1 MRRDFDRVAIV
12 NRAEPAMRLIHAV
25 RELNRERGD
34 RLTTIA
40 LFTEPDRRAMF
51 VREADE
57 AVFLGGS
64 TYTTADGRRHTSYT
78 DLDCLERALVTSRA
92 EAVWVGWAFVSEQP
106 EIADLCE
113 RLGIVFIG
121 PSADVM
127 RRLGDKISAKH
138 LAEEVDVPVAAW
150 SRGAV
155 RTAEEALEHGAR
167 LGYPLVI
174 KAAVGRGGRGI
185 DEVKTAADLP
195 AALERARAAAHL
207 SFGNGAVFLERRISG
222 ARHVEVQILGDA
234 HGNVWACGVRDC
246 TVQRG
251 RRKVIEEAPSPALTA
266 EEDAFVRAASV
277 RLAKRAGYTNAGTVE
292 FLFETGPRRFSF
304 IEVTPRLQVAHPVTE
319 MTTGLDIVKLQIHIA
334 RGGVLEGEPPAPR
347 GHAVEVR
354 LHAEDPERGF
364 APTPGHV
371 DLLRLPTGP
380 GLRVDSGVAE
390 GDPIPVDFNPL
401 VAKLVA
407 WGRTRHEALARL
419 SGALAETALVIR
431 GGTSNKSFLLD
442 LLRRPEVVRAEADN
456 AWLDGFAARGEH
468 VNRDHADVALL
479 AVALDAYN
487 GEAALEQ
494 ARFFTSASRGRPKV
508 DDAVGFDTELGYRG
522 ARYGFSIL
530 RAGPSSYRVDAGTG
544 VALDVREDRLGR
556 RERRITV
563 GGRAHRVISI
573 AEGLDHLVEVDGVPH
588 RVSRDSAGTVRAQS
602 PAVVLRIPVKK
613 GDLVSA
619 GQPVIVLEAMK
630 MEMTVGAPMAGLVR
644 EVLVTPNVHVDAS
657 APLLVIEP
665 VVEAGTEDPS
675 PRIEM
680 RIAPP
685 APEAASDP
693 RARWQKAREILE
705 RLLLGWDVDAAAAS
719 KMTATWK
726 SACAALPPGDPTLLR
741 AEQELLGIFADVQ
754 ALFRRRRTDDDSDEH
769 DLDRTSAEEHL
780 FVYLRSVDSRGA
792 GLPAAFL
799 DKLSRALAR
808 YGVRSLDPTPE
819 LRDALVRLFKARAR
833 GDEQAAAITATL
845 DRRRIAVGPSG
856 ATAGDALHVLLHRL
870 ASVARRRFPGVHE
883 AALEMRHA
891 FFDEPMFQRA
901 RASVHAKATA
911 ELRELSAAE
920 DADPTE
926 RAARIEDLVECPEP
940 LLGVLAPHFLSAK
953 PSLRAAMLEVLL
965 RRYYRIRA
973 LSSVEASGASGCPYV
988 TAEYPHD
995 GRQIRAVASCAPF
1008 ERLPEIL
1015 QHLVPVLGAAGDPRD
1030 TVVDVYAFRD
1040 TPLGAPDELSKTVKK
1055 ALDESDLPRGLR
1067 RVVVVVDGPDHDTS
1081 TCFTYRAEGDAYAED
1096 LVGRGLHPMLAKR
1109 MHLWR
1114 LSSFA
1119 LDRLPSPSGVYL
1131 FRGVAKQN
1139 PKDERLFAVAEVRD
1153 LTPVRDDDGHILQL
1167 PYLEQMLSQALA
1179 SIRLVQAA
1187 RPARDRLGG
1196 NRVLLYLW
1204 PPLLLTPD
1212 ELHHVTER
1220 LAPETEGLG
1229 IDQVLVRALL
1239 PQPSGELRDTVMRIS
1254 NPMDQGLVVTFHEP
1268 TEEPVPT
1275 LSEYDQKVLALKRRG
1290 LLYPYEIVRMLTPAG
1305 GSSTDMP
1312 RGDFVEHD
1320 LDEAGALVPVTRP
1333 HGQNKANIVAGVIR
1347 SFTAEVPEGITRVIL
1362 LGDAGKEMGSLAE
1375 PECRRINAALVLA
1388 EKMGVPLEWFALSAG
1403 AKISMQSGTEN
1414 MDWISDVLKNIVLF
1428 TQRGGEINVI
1438 VCGINV
1444 GAQPYWNAEATML
1457 MHTRGI
1463 LVMLPESAMV
1473 LTGKQALDYSGS
1485 VSAEDNSGIGG
1496 YERIMG
1502 PNGQAQYFVDDIG
1515 AACGLLLAHYAHTYV
1530 VPGERFPRRA
1540 LTTDP
1545 GARDIRAAA
1554 HPDPSLP
1561 TLGDVFG
1568 PANPDRKRA
1577 FDIRAVMRAVID
1589 QDHAPLERWR
1599 DMRDAE
1605 IAVVWDAHLG
1615 GRPVCLLGIESHPV
1629 PRQGFIPAD
1638 GPEQWTSGTLF
1649 PRSSKKIA
1657 RAINGASQNRPLVV
1671 LANLSGFDGSPD
1683 SMRNLQL
1690 EYGAEIGRAVVN
1702 FRGPIVFAVVS
1713 RYHGGAFVVFSK
1725 KLNDNMEVVALE
1737 GARASVIGGAP
1748 AAAVVFSRDVD
1759 ARTSKDP
1766 RVAALEAAI
1775 AAAPPAEKP
1784 GLRARLAEMRPGV
1797 RSAMLG
1803 QVADEFDHIHSVERA
1818 LRVGSLDRILPAAE
1832 LRPYLVDAVER
1843 GVAKTLVTL
1852 AGGDGAGGDG
1862 AGSGGA
1868 STSDASTSD
1877 ASTGPATP
1885 PAASA

>member
-1 MRRDFDRVAIV
+1 
-12 NRAEPAMRLIHAV
+12 
-25 RELNRERGD
+25 
-34 RLTTIA
+34 
-40 LFTEPDRRAMF
+40 
-51 VREADE
+51 
-57 AVFLGGS
+57 
-64 TYTTADGRRHTSYT
+64 
-78 DLDCLERALVTSRA
+78 
-92 EAVWVGWAFVSEQP
+92 
-106 EIADLCE
+106 
-113 RLGIVFIG
+113 VFIG
-121 PSADVM
+121 PSAEVI
-127 RRLGDKISAKH
+127 RKLGDKISAKH

-150 SRGAV
+150 SGGAV
-155 RTAEEALEHGAR
+155 RTADEALEHAAR
-167 LGYPLVI
+167 LGFPLVI

-185 DEVKTAADLP
+185 HEVKSAAELP
-195 AALERARAAAHL
+195 VALERARAAAHL
-207 SFGNGAVFLERRISG
+207 AFGSSAVFLERRVSG
-222 ARHVEVQILGDA
+222 ARHVEVQVIGDE

-266 EEDAFVRAASV
+266 DEDAFVRAASV
-277 RLAKRAGYTNAGTVE
+277 RLAKHAGYTNAGTVE

-304 IEVTPRLQVAHPVTE
+304 IEVTPRLHVAHPVTE
-319 MTTGLDIVKLQIHIA
+319 MTTGLDIVKLQIQVA

-347 GHAVEVR
+347 GHAIAVR
-354 LHAEDPERGF
+354 LQAEDPERGF
-364 APTPGHV
+364 AATPGQV

-380 GLRVDSGVAE
+380 GLRVDSGIAE
-390 GDPIPVDFNPL
+390 GDLIPVDFNPL
-401 VAKLVA
+401 VAKLIA
-407 WGRTRHEALARL
+407 WGRTRQEALARL
-419 SGALAETALVIR
+419 SGALAQTALVIR
-431 GGTSNKSFLLD
+431 GGTSNKAFLLE
-442 LLRRPEVVRAEADN
+442 LLRRPEVVLSEADN

-468 VNRDHADVALL
+468 VNREHADVALL

-487 GEAALEQ
+487 DEAALEQ
-494 ARFFTSASRGRPKV
+494 ARFFTSAARGRPKV
-508 DDAVGFDTELGYRG
+508 GDAVGFETELGYRG
-522 ARYGFSIL
+522 ARYAFSIL

-544 VALDVREDRLGR
+544 VALEVREDHLGR

-573 AEGLDHLVEVDGVPH
+573 ADGLDHLVEVGGVPH
-588 RVSRDSAGTVRAQS
+588 RVSRDAAGTVRAHS
-602 PAVVLRIPVKK
+602 PAVVLRVPVRK

-619 GQPVIVLEAMK
+619 GDPVIVLEAMK
-630 MEMTVGAPMAGLVR
+630 MEMTVAAPMSGRVR
-644 EVLVTPNVHVDAS
+644 EVFVTPNVHVDA
-657 APLLVIEP
+657 AAALLVI
-665 VVEAGTEDPS
+665 DPLAAAPADES
-675 PRIEM
+675 PSRIAFT
-680 RIAPP
+680 IAPP
-685 APEAASDP
+685 APPTAGD
-693 RARWQKAREILE
+693 AREKWQKVREVLE
-705 RLLLGWDVDAAAAS
+705 RLLLGYDVDAAAAS
-719 KMTATWK
+719 RITATWK
-726 SACAALPPGDPTLLR
+726 AACAALPPADPVLIH
-741 AEQELLGIFADVQ
+741 AEQELLGVFADVQ
-754 ALFRRRRTDDDSDEH
+754 ALFRRRPADDQADEH
-769 DLDRTSAEEHL
+769 DRTSTEEHL
-780 FVYLRSVDSRGA
+780 FVYLRSVDSRGG
-792 GLPAAFL
+792 GLPSAFL

-808 YGVRSLDPTPE
+808 YGVNSLEPTPE
-819 LRDALVRLFKARAR
+819 LREALVRLFKARSR

-845 DRRRIAVGPSG
+845 DRRRMVVGAKGAV
-856 ATAGDALHVLLHRL
+856 AGDALHVILHRL
-870 ASVARRRFPGVHE
+870 VSVARRRFQGVYE

-891 FFDEPMFQRA
+891 FFDEPLFQRA
-901 RASVHAKATA
+901 RDAVRARAMA
-911 ELRELSAAE
+911 ELRELAAAE
-920 DADPTE
+920 DAEPSE
-926 RAARIEDLVECPEP
+926 RAARIEDLVQCPEP
-940 LLGVLAPHFLSAK
+940 LLGLLSPQFHSAK
-953 PSLRAAMLEVLL
+953 PSHRAAMLEVLL
-965 RRYYRIRA
+965 RRYYRIRS

-988 TAEYPHD
+988 TAEYPHE
-995 GRQIRAVASCAPF
+995 GHQLCAVATCAPLD
-1008 ERLPEIL
+1008 RLPEIVS
-1015 QHLVPVLGAAGDPRD
+1015 HLAPVLDAAGDPRD
-1030 TVVDVYAFRD
+1030 TVVDFYAFQD
-1040 TPLGAPDELSKTVKK
+1040 TPLGAPDELSSAVTK
-1055 ALDESDLPRGLR
+1055 ALDEGGLVRGLR
-1067 RVVVVVDGPDHDTS
+1067 RVVVVVDGPEHDTS
-1081 TCFTYRAEGDAYAED
+1081 ACFTYRAEGDAYVED
-1096 LVGRGLHPMLAKR
+1096 RVGRGLHPMLAKR

-1119 LDRLPSPSGVYL
+1119 LDRLPSPAGVYL
-1131 FRGVAKQN
+1131 FRGVAKEN

-1153 LTPVRDDDGHILQL
+1153 LTPVRDADGHILQL
-1167 PYLEQMLSQALA
+1167 PYLERMLSEALA

-1187 RPARDRLGG
+1187 RPARERLAG

-1212 ELHHVTER
+1212 ELRQVTER

-1229 IDQVLVRALL
+1229 IDQVLVRALV

-1254 NPMDQGLVVTFHEP
+1254 NPADQGLVVTFHGP

-1290 LLYPYEIVRMLTPAG
+1290 FIYPYEILRMLTPAG
-1305 GSSTDMP
+1305 GASADLP
-1312 RGDFVEHD
+1312 RGEFVEHD
-1320 LDEAGALVPVTRP
+1320 LDETGALVPVARP
-1333 HGQNKANIVAGVIR
+1333 YGQNKANIVVGVIR
-1347 SFTAEVPEGITRVIL
+1347 SFTDKVPEGMARVVL
-1362 LGDAGKEMGSLAE
+1362 LGDAGKETGSLSE
-1375 PECRRINAALVLA
+1375 PECRRINAALSLA

-1414 MDWISDVLKNIVLF
+1414 MDWISDVLKKIVLF

-1502 PNGQAQYFVDDIG
+1502 PNGQAQYFADDIG
-1515 AACGLLLAHYAHTYV
+1515 AACRLLLAHYEHTYV
-1530 VPGERFPRRA
+1530 VPGERFPRRSH
-1540 LTTDP
+1540 TTDP
-1545 GARDIRAAA
+1545 AARDVRAAV
-1554 HPDPSLP
+1554 HPDPALP

-1568 PANPDRKRA
+1568 AANPDRKRA

-1589 QDHAPLERWR
+1589 RDHAPLERWR
-1599 DMRDAE
+1599 DMRDAD
-1605 IAVVWDAHLG
+1605 IGVVWDAHFG

-1629 PRQGFIPAD
+1629 PRQGFVPAD

-1649 PRSSKKIA
+1649 PRSSKKLA
-1657 RAINGASQNRPLVV
+1657 RAINAASDNRPLVV

-1759 ARTSKDP
+1759 TRTSREP
-1766 RVAALEAAI
+1766 RVAELEAAI

-1784 GLRARLAEMRPGV
+1784 GLRARLAELRPLV

-1843 GVAKTLVTL
+1843 GVARVL
-1852 AGGDGAGGDG
+1852 AERP
-1862 AGSGGA
+1862 S
-1868 STSDASTSD
+1868 S
-1877 ASTGPATP
+1877 P
-1885 PAASA
+1885 PAPLA

>member
-25 RELNRERGD
+25 RELDRERGE

-57 AVFLGGS
+57 AVFLGGATFTS
-64 TYTTADGRRHTSYT
+64 ADGRRHTSYT
-78 DLDCLERALVTSRA
+78 DLECLERALVTSRA
-92 EAVWVGWAFVSEQP
+92 EAVWVGWAFVSENP
-106 EIADLCE
+106 AIADLCE

-121 PSADVM
+121 PTAAVM
-127 RRLGDKISAKH
+127 RRLGDKIAAKL

-150 SRGAV
+150 SRGEV

-174 KAAVGRGGRGI
+174 KAAHGRGGRGI
-185 DEVKTAADLP
+185 HEVKTAAELP
-195 AALERARAAAHL
+195 AALERARAEASLA
-207 SFGNGAVFLERRISG
+207 FGDGAVFLERRVSG
-222 ARHVEVQILGDA
+222 AHHVEVQVVGDE

-251 RRKVIEEAPSPALTA
+251 RRKVIEEAPSPVLTA
-266 EEDAFVRAASV
+266 AEDAFVRAAAV

-319 MTTGLDIVKLQIHIA
+319 MTTGIDIVKLQIQVA
-334 RGGVLEGEPPAPR
+334 RGGVLEGEPPEPR
-347 GHAVEVR
+347 GHAIEVR
-354 LHAEDPERGF
+354 LHAEDPERNF
-364 APTPGHV
+364 APTPGQV

-380 GLRVDSGVAE
+380 GLRVDSGIAE

-431 GGTSNKSFLLD
+431 GGTSNKAFLLD

-456 AWLDGFAARGEH
+456 TWLDGLTARGDH
-468 VNRDHADVALL
+468 LNRDHGDVALL
-479 AVALDAYN
+479 ATAVDAYN
-487 GEAALEQ
+487 IEAALEQ

-508 DDAVGFDTELGYRG
+508 DDAVAFETELGYRG

-530 RAGPSSYRVDAGTG
+530 RAGPSSYRVDTGTG
-544 VALDVREDRLGR
+544 VPLEVREDRLGR

-613 GDLVSA
+613 GDLVNA
-619 GQPVIVLEAMK
+619 DDPVIVLEAMK
-630 MEMTVGAPMAGLVR
+630 MEMTVGAPMAGRVR

-665 VVEAGTEDPS
+665 VAEALAGEPA
-675 PRIEM
+675 PRIEFTM
-680 RIAPP
+680 APP
-685 APEAASDP
+685 APEAASD
-693 RARWQKAREILE
+693 ARGKWQKAREVLE
-705 RLLLGWDVDAAAAS
+705 RLLLGYDVDAGAATKIAA
-719 KMTATWK
+719 MWK
-726 SACAALPPGDPTLLR
+726 AACAALPPADPVLLR
-741 AEQELLGIFADVQ
+741 AEQELIGIFTDVQ
-754 ALFRRRRTDDDSDEH
+754 ALFRRRPTSEEGDEQ
-769 DLDRTSAEEHL
+769 DLDRTSTEEHL

-808 YGVRSLDPTPE
+808 YGVKSLDPSPD
-819 LRDALVRLFKARAR
+819 LREALVRLFKARAR
-833 GDEQAAAITATL
+833 SEEQAAAITASL
-845 DRRRIAVGPSG
+845 DRRRTAVGAHG
-856 ATAGDALHVLLHRL
+856 ATAGDGLHVLLHRL
-870 ASVARRRFPGVHE
+870 VSVARRRFPGVHE

-901 RASVHAKATA
+901 RDAVRAKAAA
-911 ELRELSAAE
+911 ELRELSATGEANR
-920 DADPTE
+920 AE

-940 LLGVLAPHFLSAK
+940 LLGVLAPHFQSAT
-953 PSLRAAMLEVLL
+953 PPLRAAMLEVLL
-965 RRYYRIRA
+965 RRYYRIRT
-973 LSSVEASGASGCPYV
+973 LSSVEASGADGCPHV
-988 TAEYPHD
+988 TADYPHE
-995 GRQIRAVASCAPF
+995 GRQIRAIASCAPYD
-1008 ERLPEIL
+1008 RLPEIVA
-1015 QHLVPVLGAAGDPRD
+1015 HLAPVIVAAGDPQG
-1030 TVVDVYAFRD
+1030 TVVDFYVFRD
-1040 TPLGAPDELSKTVKK
+1040 SLLGAPDELSNAVRK
-1055 ALDESDLPRGLR
+1055 ALDEGGLPRGLR
-1067 RVVVVVDGPDHDTS
+1067 RVVVLVDGPDHDTS
-1081 TCFTYRAEGDAYAED
+1081 TCFTYRAEDGGYVED
-1096 LVGRGLHPMLAKR
+1096 LVVRGLHPMLAKR

-1114 LSSFA
+1114 LSNFT
-1119 LDRLPSPSGVYL
+1119 LTRLPSPAGVYL
-1131 FRGVAKQN
+1131 FRGVGQAN

-1167 PYLEQMLSQALA
+1167 PYLERMLSEALA

-1187 RPARDRLGG
+1187 RPARERLAG

-1204 PPLLLTPD
+1204 PPLLLTQD
-1212 ELHHVTER
+1212 ELRQVTER

-1229 IDQVLVRALL
+1229 IDQVLVRALM

-1254 NPMDQGLVVTFHEP
+1254 NPTDQGLVVTFHEP
-1268 TEEPVPT
+1268 SDEPVPT

-1290 LLYPYEIVRMLTPAG
+1290 LLYPYEIVRMLTPSAS
-1305 GSSTDMP
+1305 GSADMP
-1312 RGDFVEHD
+1312 RGEFIEHD
-1320 LDEAGALVPVTRP
+1320 LDETGALVPVKRP
-1333 HGQNKANIVAGVIR
+1333 YGQNKANIVAGVIR
-1347 SFTAEVPEGITRVIL
+1347 NFTAKVPEGMARVVL

-1463 LVMLPESAMV
+1463 LVMLPEAAMV

-1515 AACGLLLAHYAHTYV
+1515 AACGLLLSHYEHTYV
-1530 VPGERFPRRA
+1530 VPGERFPRRST
-1540 LTTDP
+1540 TTDP
-1545 GARDIRAAA
+1545 DARDIRAAA
-1554 HPDPSLP
+1554 HPDPSMP

-1568 PANPDRKRA
+1568 AANPDRKRA
-1577 FDIRAVMRAVID
+1577 FDIRSVMRAVID

-1599 DMRDAE
+1599 DMRDAD
-1605 IAVVWDAHLG
+1605 IGVVWDAHFG

-1629 PRQGFIPAD
+1629 ARQGFIPAD
-1638 GPEQWTSGTLF
+1638 GPEVWTSGTLF
-1649 PRSSKKIA
+1649 PRSSKKLA
-1657 RAINGASQNRPLVV
+1657 RSINAASNNRPLVV

-1702 FRGPIVFAVVS
+1702 FKGPIVFAVVS

-1759 ARTSKDP
+1759 TRTSKDP
-1766 RVAALEAAI
+1766 RVAELEAAI
-1775 AAAPPAEKP
+1775 AAAPAPEKP
-1784 GLRARLAEMRPGV
+1784 RLRARLAELRPGV

-1843 GVAKTLVTL
+1843 GIAKTLAAL
-1852 AGGDGAGGDG
+1852 APEQSMAM
-1862 AGSGGA
+1862 
-1868 STSDASTSD
+1868 
-1877 ASTGPATP
+1877 
-1885 PAASA
+1885 AAAPE